1 MTFPTTTSVKFCHA
15 CGRSIDARS
24 EICPQCGVRQPMMY
38 NPGLG
43 VSLSGRNRVV
53 AAILAL
59 VFGGFGIHKFYLGKI
74 GQGILYLVF
83 CWTFIPTVVGW
94 IEGII
99 YLTQTDQD
107 FAAEY
112 G

>member
-1 MTFPTTTSVKFCHA
+1 MTLPTTTSVKFCHG

-38 NPGLG
+38 NPAFG

-53 AAILAL
+53 AALLAL
-59 VFGGFGIHKFYLGKI
+59 LLGTFGIHKFYLGRI

-83 CWTFIPTVVGW
+83 CWPLIPMIVGW

-99 YLTQTDQD
+99 YLTQSDED